1 MIASVRVFAVVLA
14 TLAWAG
20 GSRADIAGEPA
31 AVHALTGVTIVTG
44 PGARPVEGTIVIRD
58 GLVESVGRG
67 VEVPEDAVVHRREGR
82 TVYAGFIEPYLRL
95 AEGAVPADTALARAG
110 TAHENRRVRADARAA
125 DLLPLPEDLLD
136 EMRGAGY
143 AVALVA
149 PAGGVWRGTA
159 AVVSLGDGRAADDV
173 IAADFAQVAAFEHAQ
188 EDDPTY
194 PNSLMGAI
202 ALARQTL
209 LDAGWHRDG
218 WKAWR
223 ENGET
228 ERPEENAALRALEP
242 VLARAVPVIFESENL
257 EMMPRAL
264 AVAGEF
270 GVRPVIVSGGSDEY
284 RAPARTREQLTEAGA
299 DLVIAVDFPR
309 APKWVGAD
317 EAVDVELDALVHWE
331 RAPTNPRELERAGVR
346 FAVTTQ
352 GLAKRAYVLA
362 RLSAAVRLGLSAD
375 AALAALTTEPAR
387 VLGIEDR
394 VGTIAPGKAADLV
407 VTTGPLFDPATK
419 LEEVWID
426 GVRHG
431 EDPRQAQEA
440 DVKGKWDLSIG
451 ASGEERRWR
460 IEIKRVQAGLEG
472 AAVRPDSGRALA
484 GLRLERGVLSFAL
497 DTLAVTLRLDGKM
510 LAGAAS
516 SGGEEV
522 PAFARKAPS
531 DPSGPDDLWTVHS
544 ETVPAWPP
552 RADAAQAPRAVLI
565 RDATLWTC
573 APAGKLEQADLLVV
587 DGRIA
592 AVGRDLGAPRNALVV
607 DAAGRHVTPGLID
620 CHSHSSI
627 AGDVNECTNSCTAEV
642 RIGDVIDPRSREM
655 YRELAGGLTTA
666 NLLHGS
672 CNCIGGQN
680 AVIKL
685 RWGDPA
691 EALLFAEAPP
701 GIKFA
706 LGENVKQSNWG
717 GDYRTRYPQTRMG
730 VEQFIRERFDAALAY
745 RAEWER
751 FRRGGRK
758 GAPPRT
764 DLALDALLEVLDGT
778 RLVHSHSYRAD
789 EIIMLIRVAEDYGF
803 RIGTFQH
810 VLEGYKAANEIAR
823 HGAGAS
829 SFSDWWSFKYEV
841 VEAIPYNGE
850 LMWKRGVNVSFNS
863 DSPEL
868 SRRLNLEAAK
878 AVKWGDVP
886 EEEALC
892 FVTRNPAVQLGVG
905 ELVGTLEVGKHAD
918 FVLWSDHPLS
928 DFAVCDETW
937 IDGVR
942 RFSREEDALARAAA
956 MELRE
961 KLLAKALDLDRRH
974 ELDTTVDDKGSWPGT
989 TLGPLW
995 GESTADHVLEMGE
1008 CR

>member
-1 MIASVRVFAVVLA
+1 VRRFHCVLLPSIAVLA
-14 TLAWAG
+14 CPVAP
-20 GSRADIAGEPA
+20 RADIAGHPSE
-31 AVHALTGVTIVTG
+31 VHALTGVTIVTG
-44 PGARPVEGTIVIRD
+44 PGAKPVRGAVVIRD
-58 GLVESVGRG
+58 GLVESLGRG
-67 VEVPEDAVVHRREGR
+67 VEVPEDAVVHRLDGR

-95 AEGAVPADTALARAG
+95 TEDAAPADSTVPLAG
-110 TAHENRRVRADARAA
+110 TAHENRRVRADVRAA
-125 DLLPLPEDLLD
+125 DLLPLPEALAE

-143 AVALVA
+143 TVAAAA
-149 PAGGVWRGTA
+149 PAGGVFRGTA
-159 AVVSLGDGRAADDV
+159 AIVSLGSGRAGDDV
-173 IAADFAQVAAFEHAQ
+173 LVADFAQIAAFERGGDGA
-188 EDDPTY
+188 PY
-194 PNSLMGAI
+194 PGSLMGSI

-209 LDAGWHRDG
+209 LDAAWHRDS

-242 VLARAVPVIFESENL
+242 VLSRAMPVYFESEDL
-257 EMMPRAL
+257 DMMPRAL
-264 AVAGEF
+264 SVAREF
-270 GVRPVIVSGGSDEY
+270 GLRPVIVSAGADEY
-284 RAPARTREQLTEAGA
+284 RSPRETRERLADAGA
-299 DLVIAVDFPR
+299 DLVVAVDFPR
-309 APKWVGAD
+309 APKWIGAD
-317 EAVDVELDALVHWE
+317 EAVDVELESLIRWE
-331 RAPTNPRELERAGVR
+331 RAPTSPRELERAGLA

-352 GLAKRAYVLA
+352 GLEKRAYVLA
-362 RLSAAVRLGLSAD
+362 RLSAAVRLGMSAD

-387 VLGIEDR
+387 VLGIDER
-394 VGTIAPGKAADLV
+394 VGTIAPGKAANLV
-407 VTTGPLFDPATK
+407 VATGPIFDPGTK
-419 LEEVWID
+419 IEEVWID

-431 EDPRQAQEA
+431 EDRRRAAEA

-451 ASGEERRWR
+451 EGDAESGWR

-472 AAVRPDSGRALA
+472 AAVRPDSGKALSDV
-484 GLRLERGVLSFAL
+484 RLERGVLSFAL
-497 DTLAVTLRLDGKM
+497 DTLAVTLELDGK
-510 LAGAAS
+510 LLVGSAVVAG
-516 SGGEEV
+516 ERL
-522 PAFARKAPS
+522 PAIARKAPA
-531 DPSGPDDLWTVHS
+531 DPNEPADLWTIHS
-544 ETVPAWPP
+544 EGAPVWPP
-552 RADAAQAPRAVLI
+552 RADVAAAPREVLI
-565 RDATLWTC
+565 RGATLWTC
-573 APAGKLEQADLLVV
+573 GPAGKLEGADLLAV
-587 DGRIA
+587 DGKIA
-592 AVGRDLGAPRNALVV
+592 ALGQGLAAPRDALVV
-607 DAAGRHVTPGLID
+607 EAAGRHVTPGLID

-680 AVIKL
+680 AVVKL
-685 RWGDPA
+685 RWGEPA
-691 EALLFAEAPP
+691 DALLFTEAPP

-717 GDYRTRYPQTRMG
+717 DRYRTRYPQTRMG

-751 FRRGGRK
+751 FRRSGRK
-758 GAPPRT
+758 GAPPRP
-764 DLALDALLEVLDGT
+764 DLQLDALLEVLDGT
-778 RLVHSHSYRAD
+778 RLVHAHSYRAD

-803 RIGTFQH
+803 RVATFQH

-841 VEAIPYNGE
+841 VDAIPYNGE
-850 LMWKRGVNVSFNS
+850 LMWKRGVNVSYNS
-863 DSPEL
+863 DSAEL

-905 ELVGTLEVGKHAD
+905 DLVGTLEVGKHAD
-918 FVLWSDHPLS
+918 FVLWSGHPLS
-928 DFAVCDETW
+928 DLTVCDETW
-937 IDGVR
+937 IDGIR
-942 RFSREEDALARAAA
+942 RFSREEDRRGRDAVA
-956 MELRE
+956 ELRT
-961 KLLAKALDLDRRH
+961 KLLAKAADLDRRH
-974 ELDTTVDDKGSWPGT
+974 ELDTHVTDKGSWPGT
-989 TLGPLW
+989 TLGPAW
-995 GESTADHVLEMGE
+995 GAAGHVLEQGE

>member
-1 MIASVRVFAVVLA
+1 LVRVSVVVLA
-14 TLAWAG
+14 VLAWAG
-20 GSRADIAGEPA
+20 AARTDIAGEPS

-44 PGARPVEGTIVIRD
+44 PGARPVEGAIVIRD
-58 GLVESVGRG
+58 GLVESLGRG
-67 VEVPEDAVVHRREGR
+67 VGVPEDAVVHRREGR

-95 AEGAVPADTALARAG
+95 SEGAIPADTSLARAG
-110 TAHENRRVRADARAA
+110 TAHANRRVKADVRAA
-125 DLLPLPEDLLD
+125 DLLPLPAELLA

-143 AVALVA
+143 TVALAA
-149 PAGGVWRGTA
+149 PASGVWRGSA

-173 IAADFAQVAAFEHAQ
+173 LAADFAQVAAFEHAQ

-209 LDAGWHRDG
+209 LDAGWHRDS

-228 ERPEENAALRALEP
+228 ERPEENVALRALEP
-242 VLARAVPVIFESENL
+242 VLAHTVPVIFESEDL

-264 AVAGEF
+264 AVAREF
-270 GVRPVIVSGGSDEY
+270 GLSAVIVSGGSDEY
-284 RAPARTREQLTEAGA
+284 REPQRTRERLEAAGA

-309 APKWVGAD
+309 APQWTGAD
-317 EAVDVELDALVHWE
+317 EAVGVELDALVHWE
-331 RAPTNPRELERAGVR
+331 RAPTNPRELERAGVP

-407 VTTGPLFDPATK
+407 VATGPLFDPATK
-419 LEEVWID
+419 IEEVWID
-426 GVRHG
+426 GVRYG
-431 EDPRQAQEA
+431 EDPRLATEA

-451 ASGEERRWR
+451 AGDEERGWR
-460 IEIKRVQAGLEG
+460 IDIKGVQAGLEG
-472 AAVRPDSGRALA
+472 TVVRPDSGKALA
-484 GLRLERGVLSFAL
+484 GVRLERGVLSFAL
-497 DTLAVTLRLDGKM
+497 DSLAVTLELDGK
-510 LAGAAS
+510 LLRGTA
-516 SGGEEV
+516 SGGGERA
-522 PAFARKAPS
+522 PAIARKTPP
-531 DPSGPDDLWTVHS
+531 DPNEPDDLWTIHS
-544 ETVPAWPP
+544 EGAPAWPP
-552 RADAAQAPRAVLI
+552 RADAAAAPRGVVI
-565 RDATLWTC
+565 RNATIWTC
-573 APAGKLEQADLLVV
+573 GPAGKLEDADLLVA
-587 DGRIA
+587 DGKIA
-592 AVGRDLGAPRNALVV
+592 AVGRRVTAPRGALVV

-642 RIGDVIDPRSREM
+642 RIGDVVDPRSRAM

-672 CNCIGGQN
+672 CNCSGGQN

-691 EALLFAEAPP
+691 DALLFAEAPP

-717 GDYRTRYPQTRMG
+717 DKYRTRYPQTRMG
-730 VEQFIRERFDAALAY
+730 VDQFIRERFDAALAY
-745 RAEWER
+745 RAEWDR

-758 GAPPRT
+758 GAPPRA
-764 DLALDALLEVLDGT
+764 DLQLDALLEVLDGT
-778 RLVHSHSYRAD
+778 RLVHAHSYRAD

-803 RIGTFQH
+803 RVATFQH
-810 VLEGYKAANEIAR
+810 VLEGYKAANEIAQ

-841 VEAIPYNGE
+841 VDAIPYNGE
-850 LMWKRGVNVSFNS
+850 LMWKRGVNVSYNS
-863 DSPEL
+863 DSAEL

-878 AVKWGDVP
+878 AVKWGGVP

-905 ELVGTLEVGKHAD
+905 DLVGTLEVGKHAD

-937 IDGVR
+937 VDGVR
-942 RFSREEDALARAAA
+942 RFSREEDAPARAAA

-961 KLLAKALDLDRRH
+961 KLLAKAADLDRRH
-974 ELDTTVDDKGSWPGT
+974 ELDASVEDKGSWPGR

-995 GESTADHVLEMGE
+995 GADGSEHALEIGE